1 MKTIIT
7 LLSIL
12 WTTMLWGQ
20 SMQQLNNAEKLRYLF
35 EKLDKN
41 SLNLVTEFYHADVD
55 FIDPVG
61 KIKGAQGIK
70 NYYQGMYKNVKSIR
84 FDFDHIY
91 ESGNTVIGV
100 WTMTL
105 ETDKLNGGE
114 AFKVEGNSVVTFD
127 KDGKAIYHRDY
138 FDMGAFVY
146 ERIPVIGYIIKKLRQ
161 NMEHTP
167 Q

>member
-105 ETDKLNGGE
+105 ETDKLNGGDI
-114 AFKVEGNSVVTFD
+114 S
-127 KDGKAIYHRDY
+127 
-138 FDMGAFVY
+138 
-146 ERIPVIGYIIKKLRQ
+146 
-161 NMEHTP
+161 
-167 Q
+167 